1 MKLMKQKQ
9 RMLHVQ
15 NIISDLIQTYEGWI
29 KIRENNQIFESCSCS
44 DKCLQF

>member
-1 MKLMKQKQ
+1 MKQMKQKQ
-9 RMLHVQ
+9 RMLDIQ
-15 NIISDLIQTYEGWI
+15 NIISDLITYEGWI